1 MTTKTVFAAAALALV
16 ASTSFAADVRDMPTP
31 STLTRAEV
39 RAELDRARVAHE
51 LDRGENYGAVAA
63 PVSIRGSQYVA
74 GLSRVE
80 VRRDLARTPNA
91 ATIVGESYGTVVA
104 GESLR
109 SREAV
114 RAEAIA
120 ARAHRDLGDRSGS

>member
-1 MTTKTVFAAAALALV
+1 MNVKTLFAAAALALV
-16 ASTSFAADVRDMPTP
+16 GTTSFADGVRDVPTP

-39 RAELDRARVAHE
+39 RAELDRARAGHE
-51 LDRGENYGAVAA
+51 LDRGENYGAVVA
-63 PVSIRGSQYVA
+63 PVAIRGSQAVA
-74 GLSRVE
+74 HLGRVE
-80 VRRDLARTPNA
+80 VRRDLASAPNA

-114 RAEAIA
+114 RAEAVA
-120 ARAHRDLGDRSGS
+120 ARTQRDLSLHSGS

>member
-1 MTTKTVFAAAALALV
+1 MTPRTLLAAAALALV
-16 ASTSFAADVRDMPTP
+16 GTTSFAGDVRDMPTP

-39 RAELDRARVAHE
+39 RAELLRARADHE
-51 LDRGENYGAVAA
+51 LDRAESYGAVIA
-63 PVSIRGSQYVA
+63 PVAIRGSQYVP

-80 VRRDLARTPNA
+80 IRRDLASTPNA

-104 GESLR
+104 GESQR

-120 ARAHRDLGDRSGS
+120 ARQHRDPSPRSGS

>member
-1 MTTKTVFAAAALALV
+1 MTTKTLFAAAVLALV
-16 ASTSFAADVRDMPTP
+16 GTTSFADEVRDMPTP

-39 RAELDRARVAHE
+39 RAELLRARANHE
-51 LDRGENYGAVAA
+51 LDRAESYGAVVA
-63 PVSIRGSQYVA
+63 PVAIRGSQTMA

-80 VRRDLARTPNA
+80 VRRDLAKAPNA
-91 ATIVGESYGTVVA
+91 ATIVGESYGSVVA
-104 GESLR
+104 GESQL

-120 ARAHRDLGDRSGS
+120 ARQHRDTSPRSGS